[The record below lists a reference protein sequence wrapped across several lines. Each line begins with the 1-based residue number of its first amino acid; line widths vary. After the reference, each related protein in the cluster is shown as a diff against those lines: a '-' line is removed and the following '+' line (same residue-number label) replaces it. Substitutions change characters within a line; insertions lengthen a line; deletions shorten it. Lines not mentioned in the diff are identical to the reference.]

1 MLFFTIF
8 FSDIPVHCN
17 QVFAWFSC
25 DQITIEFIFGPTIKT
40 FDIKTTMHHYLL
52 LNLTYI
58 DTEVFIPIPAPLT
71 AREEVS
77 GNAGILKFIYEVW
90 HSANKVHSSPLG
102 VVFSRNFPRRVRE
115 VSGKRRTFK
124 NPCFPLST
132 QHLVLAIYFLHSA
145 DNKLRQYFV
154 LWTPNDNFAISGI
167 KVHLVCKSVFLSVF
181 GSLELRLV
189 NFKYILYVYNEK

>member
-1 MLFFTIF
+1 
-8 FSDIPVHCN
+8 
-17 QVFAWFSC
+17 
-25 DQITIEFIFGPTIKT
+25 
-40 FDIKTTMHHYLL
+40 MHHYLR

-167 KVHLVCKSVFLSVF
+167 KVHLVCNGVFLSVF